1 MAIISNTNYS
11 NDTASP
17 ANHPIVIG
25 VDSGYGNMKTA
36 HTVFPTGIIRHPGEP
51 IFKNELLYFEGN
63 YYTVGEGH

>member
-11 NDTASP
+11 NDTASL

-36 HTVFPTGIIRHPGEP
+36 HTVFPTGIIHHIGEP
-51 IFKNELLYFEGN
+51 VFKNDLLFYEGD
-63 YYTVGEGH
+63 Y